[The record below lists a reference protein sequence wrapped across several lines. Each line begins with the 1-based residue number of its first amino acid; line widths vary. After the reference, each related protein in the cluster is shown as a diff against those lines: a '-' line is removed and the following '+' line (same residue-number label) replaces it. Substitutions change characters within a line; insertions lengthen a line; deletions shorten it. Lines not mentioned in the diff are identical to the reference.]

1 MLIVRIIIAVV
12 LAGFLIA
19 GLRRGLIRQVLEV
32 VGLILAFVMAFYFAQ
47 ALAAWIAG
55 QADVGYN
62 IALII
67 AAVVIFVGIIVFF
80 HWIGI
85 LMQKFFKMTILGLFD
100 HVAGAVFGLVK
111 GLLLISL
118 VLVIILAAPFPKD
131 VQEQILE
138 DPVTASIY
146 PVLPVMYDLIV
157 THLPGGE
164 SFEKIARIGGSK
176 TLEET
181 TEKLRKDI
189 EETGEKL
196 KDKAEDLGD
205 KAKKDAEELKDKA
218 TD

>member
-1 MLIVRIIIAVV
+1 MTVVRIIIAVV

-32 VGLILAFVMAFYFAQ
+32 VGLIVAFVTAFYFAQ
-47 ALAAWIAG
+47 ALAAWISG
-55 QADVGYN
+55 KTEIGYS

-67 AAVVIFVGIIVFF
+67 AAVAIFVGIIVLF

-100 HVAGAVFGLVK
+100 HVAGAVFGVLK

-131 VQEQILE
+131 VQREILE

-146 PVLPVMYDLIV
+146 PILPVMYDLIV

-164 SFEKIARIGGSK
+164 SFETIARIGGSE
-176 TLEET
+176 TLERT

-189 EETGEKL
+189 EEKSEEL
-196 KDKAEDLGD
+196 RD
-205 KAKKDAEELKDKA
+205 KAKETAEEIKDKS